1 MNNFS
6 DHLAIIGAGI
16 SGLALGCTMAKEGH
30 SSIIF
35 EKNKELG
42 SHGAGISISP
52 NAIRVFEG
60 LEMKNHLINSSELTL
75 KSEIFSYDERVYSAK
90 FSGKDNI

>member
-1 MNNFS
+1 MHNSDMNNFS

-60 LEMKNHLINSSELTL
+60 LEMKNHLINSSELTYVL
-75 KSEIFSYDERVYSAK
+75 SSQANEVLYYC
-90 FSGKDNI
+90 